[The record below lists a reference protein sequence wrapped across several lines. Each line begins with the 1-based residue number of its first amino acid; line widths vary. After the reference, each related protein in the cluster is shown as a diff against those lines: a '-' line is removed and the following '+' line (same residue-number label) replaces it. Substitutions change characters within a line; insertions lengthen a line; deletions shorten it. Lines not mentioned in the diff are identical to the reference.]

1 MIKLKALIVENI
13 DSEIEM
19 LKKYMKAGGERTT
32 KIDSTIKSLYS
43 KKSKYS
49 KELKPISGEVYR
61 KTAISKKDLKKL
73 KIAKRDDAWLFLKMK
88 YKSRRPVQS
97 FTYNFDLA
105 QKFAKYNAKPDYRD
119 FRAKRTVTKR
129 NTRVQELVTS
139 AQTVLAPSIWHSKVA
154 SPKYC
159 SYQIFEIECFPVVSL
174 LFIHLNSN
182 QRPHRER
189 LP

>member
-19 LKKYMKAGGERTT
+19 LKKYMKAGGEWTT

-61 KTAISKKDLKKL
+61 GTAISKKDLKKL
-73 KIAKRDDAWLFLKMK
+73 KIDKRDDAWLFLKMK

-105 QKFAKYNAKPDYRD
+105 QKFAKYNAKPDYPESIIITKID
-119 FRAKRTVTKR
+119 NSFVGNYKWLSKIGKEVGLKR
-129 NTRVQELVTS
+129 NEKEVFHVGNTMNVIVRVNALSLYGLFWKKELGI
-139 AQTVLAPSIWHSKVA
+139 A
-154 SPKYC
+154 
-159 SYQIFEIECFPVVSL
+159 
-174 LFIHLNSN
+174 
-182 QRPHRER
+182 
-189 LP
+189 